1 MQSALN
7 EFSGN
12 EEREQRGPG
21 WGEAQELEDA
31 CQRLPPSYLRDTIKK
46 NQISPSKAFYLLLH
60 HYIYS
65 STFYFYFCLSQNEP
79 IEVRQR
85 VK

>member
-7 EFSGN
+7 EFSEN

-21 WGEAQELEDA
+21 RGAQELEDP

-46 NQISPSKAFYLLLH
+46 NQISTSKAFYLLLS
-60 HYIYS
+60 HYITS
-65 STFYFYFCLSQNEP
+65 STFYFYFCLSQSEP